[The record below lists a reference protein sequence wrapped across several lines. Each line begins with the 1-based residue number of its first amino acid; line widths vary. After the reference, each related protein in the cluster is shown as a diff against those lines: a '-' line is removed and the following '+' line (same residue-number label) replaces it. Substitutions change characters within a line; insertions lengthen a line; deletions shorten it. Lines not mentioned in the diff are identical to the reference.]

1 MKDVTCQS
9 LISKITFST
18 LIYII
23 ILYLALQLGFKIGLG
38 VWWGSLT
45 AKTQL
50 QMYLVALVVGF

>member
-9 LISKITFST
+9 LISKIIFST